1 MKRLE
6 KLKLEQLIAK
16 NLVMLPFQLRPLVE
30 NYYGREIAAIEEYG
44 EENSEVSEDSVNE
57 IKKIVRDLDGVKEA

>member
-6 KLKLEQLIAK
+6 KLKLEQEIAR

-30 NYYGREIAAIEEYG
+30 NYYNREIAEITEYG
-44 EENSEVSEDSVNE
+44 EENSEVKPDSLLE
-57 IKKIVRDLDGVKEA
+57 IKRIMEDFNGGQEA